1 MAGHPQLLPVPD
13 SVSAPYWE
21 GCRRRE
27 LLIQRCA
34 ACGSFRFPPAPL
46 CPHCRSRETQWV
58 RASGRGKVY
67 SWIVV
72 VHPVPREIWADKVP
86 YVVALV
92 ELKEGVRLPTN
103 IVECDPASV
112 EADMPVEVVFEDVAP
127 SVTLAKFRPLRSPAA
142 G

>member
-1 MAGHPQLLPVPD
+1 
-13 SVSAPYWE
+13 
-21 GCRRRE
+21 
-27 LLIQRCA
+27 
-34 ACGSFRFPPAPL
+34 L
-46 CPHCRSRETQWV
+46 CPKCRAAEAGWV

-92 ELKEGVRLPTN
+92 ELEEGVRLATN
-103 IVECDPASV
+103 IVECDPGSIAA
-112 EADMPVEVVFEDVAP
+112 EMPVEVVFEDVVP
-127 SVTLAKFRPLRSPAA
+127 EVTLAKFRPLHPPAA